1 VLNVVATIDTPISHQ
16 GAARPEVKN
25 SAVLEPAR
33 RMSQMAGAKAM
44 TSEMTTMVQSRVV
57 RVMSGVRS

>member
-1 VLNVVATIDTPISHQ
+1 MPTSHQ

-33 RMSQMAGAKAM
+33 LAKKMAGRK
-44 TSEMTTMVQSRVV
+44 EMTTLAAMMIQS
-57 RVMSGVRS
+57 SGTKCMRAP